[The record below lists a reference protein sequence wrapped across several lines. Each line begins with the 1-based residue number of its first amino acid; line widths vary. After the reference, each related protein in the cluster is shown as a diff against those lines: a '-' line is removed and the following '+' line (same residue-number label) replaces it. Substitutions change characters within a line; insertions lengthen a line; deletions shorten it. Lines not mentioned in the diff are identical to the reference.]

1 MITSM
6 TSSTGLQSA
15 GLSRTGLSVKAPAA
29 VSGPAFGQALEQAL
43 KAVSQTQAEASKA
56 QMSVQLEK
64 DGASIEQAMVSM
76 QRANVAFTAA
86 VTVRNKMVSA
96 YTDIMNMQV

>member
-1 MITSM
+1 MITS
-6 TSSTGLQSA
+6 TSSTAGLQSA

-29 VSGPAFGQALEQAL
+29 ASGPAFGQALERAL

-64 DGASIEQAMVSM
+64 DGANHGVDAKGQCRLYRCGDGA
-76 QRANVAFTAA
+76 Q
-86 VTVRNKMVSA
+86 
-96 YTDIMNMQV
+96 